1 VKNVTMT
8 IRWNNGQ
15 RSAMLGLVRVDT
27 GGGNLW

>member
-1 VKNVTMT
+1 VTMT

-15 RSAMLGLVRVDT
+15 REARLALVRVDT